1 MISVP
6 STPSPASL
14 LALSSFPCSA
24 TWPTYRSFEKLNPFQ
39 SHECLVMRA
48 RMLCFFPGSESWGR
62 RNGGRGPC
70 LHCLQVAIV
79 NLPPSWLSVFFM
91 TFYVQRRDSIYAF
104 LLLLGNHLLLHA
116 YHLGVGQV
124 GIYSYW
130 WKHGFAISDR
140 QRVWKS
146 ITRWFQHL
154 RRAGDNYYW
163 AVRRI
168 SLNTGETQVFPYKD
182 HFIWHLSFQIIYSC
196 IPSYNQWFKFSKR

>member
-1 MISVP
+1 MQNATKVETLKIQTNYDFSSINSLTSFIAGFVIFSVLGYMANIQVLWK
-6 STPSPASL
+6 TQ
-14 LALSSFPCSA
+14 
-24 TWPTYRSFEKLNPFQ
+24 PF
-39 SHECLVMRA
+39 SVSW
-48 RMLCFFPGSESWGR
+48 MLGNESKNVIFLPQGSESWGR

-91 TFYVQRRDSIYAF
+91 TFVQRRDSIYAF

-116 YHLGVGQV
+116 HHLGVGQV

-163 AVRRI
+163 AVRWI
-168 SLNTGETQVFPYKD
+168 SLTTGETQVFPSKD
-182 HFIWHLSFQIIYSC
+182 HFIWHLSFQII
-196 IPSYNQWFKFSKR
+196 

>member
-1 MISVP
+1 MANIQVLWKTQPFSVSWMLGNESKNVIFLP
-6 STPSPASL
+6 RVWKLRTSEWRAR
-14 LALSSFPCSA
+14 ALSSLSTGCHCKSA
-24 TWPTYRSFEKLNPFQ
+24 
-39 SHECLVMRA
+39 
-48 RMLCFFPGSESWGR
+48 
-62 RNGGRGPC
+62 
-70 LHCLQVAIV
+70 
-79 NLPPSWLSVFFM
+79 SWLSVFFM
-91 TFYVQRRDSIYAF
+91 TFVQRRDSIYAF

-116 YHLGVGQV
+116 HHLGVGQV

-130 WKHGFAISDR
+130 WKQCFAISDR
-140 QRVWKS
+140 RRVWKS

-168 SLNTGETQVFPYKD
+168 SLNTGETQVFPSKD